1 MYCIGII
8 TTVKRRQEFR
18 IRLQRRARR
27 RVEKLLEGAEDER
40 QRQLVGV
47 HFAVSLSQFS
57 VDTDTCSKMSDNVAY
72 LANQARFYIGWIRRG
87 AAAPVF
93 SQAPVLP
100 PMQVIT
106 LQRVLIG
113 WEGFGNGDL
122 ELTVDTFQELAPPRN
137 FRLETSL
144 SQMLFTN
151 AGDSSPPPPEICP
164 YIPWILVCGGWH
176 LYWVSLIR
184 PTVDCSSR
192 NRTTLC
198 FMLVKAQK
206 CATGTNFVCR
216 GVDLGVDGLD
226 PGQSMFW
233 PPKRSHSFIQNCCWI
248 TQQLTYHQGWKT
260 CRNGR

>member
-1 MYCIGII
+1 VRCIGII

-106 LQRVLIG
+106 LQRVLIR

-122 ELTVDTFQELAPPRN
+122 ELTVDTFQELA
-137 FRLETSL
+137 
-144 SQMLFTN
+144 
-151 AGDSSPPPPEICP
+151 ASSPKKFSARNVPVANAFHERWRFVTPSPGDLSVHTLDIGLWWVAP
-164 YIPWILVCGGWH
+164 ILSIPNYCRLLQSKSNNVMFHASEGSKMCYRNEFCVQGRRSWGGWS
-176 LYWVSLIR
+176 W
-184 PTVDCSSR
+184 
-192 NRTTLC
+192 
-198 FMLVKAQK
+198 
-206 CATGTNFVCR
+206 
-216 GVDLGVDGLD
+216 
-226 PGQSMFW
+226 PGSEYV
-233 PPKRSHSFIQNCCWI
+233 
-248 TQQLTYHQGWKT
+248 LTP
-260 CRNGR
+260 

>member
-1 MYCIGII
+1 MSSWLVCWKLESASERHVASDVRCVRCIGII

-47 HFAVSLSQFS
+47 HFAVSLSKYS
-57 VDTDTCSKMSDNVAY
+57 VDTDTCSKLSDNVAC

-122 ELTVDTFQELAPPRN
+122 ELTVDTFQELA
-137 FRLETSL
+137 
-144 SQMLFTN
+144 
-151 AGDSSPPPPEICP
+151 ASSPKKFSARNVPVANAFHERWRFVTPSPGDLSVHTLDIGL
-164 YIPWILVCGGWH
+164 WWWH
-176 LYWVSLIR
+176 LYWVSLI
-184 PTVDCSSR
+184 TVDCSSR

-216 GVDLGVDGLD
+216 GVDLGGGWSW
-226 PGQSMFW
+226 PGSEYV
-233 PPKRSHSFIQNCCWI
+233 
-248 TQQLTYHQGWKT
+248 LTP
-260 CRNGR
+260 